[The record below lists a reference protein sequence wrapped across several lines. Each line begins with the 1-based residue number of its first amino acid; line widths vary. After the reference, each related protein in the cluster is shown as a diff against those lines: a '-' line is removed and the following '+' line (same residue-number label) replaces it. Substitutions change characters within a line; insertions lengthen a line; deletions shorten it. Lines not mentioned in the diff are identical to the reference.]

1 MVKTRTQMK
10 TMNDF
15 CGNLKALSLRLTTVN
30 TLNEMSD
37 AMDNANKA
45 MCLVS
50 SKLSPQKL

>member
-1 MVKTRTQMK
+1 MK